1 MPILHLIQIVGEK
14 IMINQLNSTPHQQLY
29 DQDFYLWLETTTR
42 LLRERKFEELDLE
55 NLIEEIASMG
65 RSERRELRN
74 RLRRIVE
81 YLLKLKYWTAEKEQ
95 NQRGWRNMIIE
106 QRSQVR
112 DLLKDSPSLKPILRD
127 IFVECYTEE
136 RLNTSLKTNLSLQE
150 IPLDPPFTLE
160 ETLNLTGASHLCKS
174 IRVNAKNK

>member
-1 MPILHLIQIVGEK
+1 
-14 IMINQLNSTPHQQLY
+14 
-29 DQDFYLWLETTTR
+29 
-42 LLRERKFEELDLE
+42 
-55 NLIEEIASMG
+55 
-65 RSERRELRN
+65 
-74 RLRRIVE
+74 
-81 YLLKLKYWTAEKEQ
+81 
-95 NQRGWRNMIIE
+95 MIIE

-160 ETLNLTGASHLCKS
+160 ETLNLTYFPE
-174 IRVNAKNK
+174 